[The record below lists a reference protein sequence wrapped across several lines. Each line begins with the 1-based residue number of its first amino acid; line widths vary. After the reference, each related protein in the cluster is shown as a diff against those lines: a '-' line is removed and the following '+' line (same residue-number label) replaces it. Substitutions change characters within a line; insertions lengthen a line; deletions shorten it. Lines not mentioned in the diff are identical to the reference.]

1 MRLEKL
7 AVTEEDRVDD
17 FDGILE
23 VVRTFGVCGFP
34 NDLHV
39 LPILDSSMSDS
50 LDESKFLGGGK
61 VDDKNVNV
69 PLDAMAP

>member
-1 MRLEKL
+1 M
-7 AVTEEDRVDD
+7 TEEDRVDD

-50 LDESKFLGGGK
+50 FDELKFLEGGK
-61 VDDKNVNV
+61 VDETNVNV